1 QLGARFDDAVEST
14 PPRLAQDPAYLLDC
28 TKARGEFGWEPKL
41 TVADVIGEATDW
53 MKINLDRLRMIPAD
67 YVHKL

>member
-1 QLGARFDDAVEST
+1 
-14 PPRLAQDPAYLLDC
+14 
-28 TKARGEFGWEPKL
+28 
-41 TVADVIGEATDW
+41 VADVIGETIDW